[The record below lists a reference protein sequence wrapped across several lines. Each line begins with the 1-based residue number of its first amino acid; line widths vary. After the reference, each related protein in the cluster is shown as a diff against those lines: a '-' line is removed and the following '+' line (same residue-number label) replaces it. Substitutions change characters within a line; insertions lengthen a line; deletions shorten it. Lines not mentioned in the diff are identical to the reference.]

1 MVPALGHP
9 VLVTLRLRLRRWRAG
24 DIDAF
29 AALNADPQVMAQFPA
44 SLSRAESEFVLEQI
58 EAGFDRDG
66 FGIWALETLADE
78 MFLGITGISPVPFA
92 AAFTP
97 AVEVGW
103 RLRPDAWG
111 QGYATE
117 AAACALDYGFTRA
130 GLEEIVS
137 FASKTNTRSIA
148 VMERLKMRQ
157 DTKGDFLHPLLDK
170 ASPLAPHAL
179 YRITKAQWQQAE
191 QQP

>member
-1 MVPALGHP
+1 LVPTLGYP
-9 VLVTLRLRLRRWRAG
+9 VPVTKRLRLRRWRDG
-24 DIDAF
+24 DIEAF

-44 SLSRAESEFVLEQI
+44 PLSRAESEFVLEQI

-78 MFLGITGISPVPFA
+78 TFLGLTGICRVPFA

-103 RLRPDAWG
+103 RLLPDAWG
-111 QGYATE
+111 HGYATE
-117 AAACALDYGFTRA
+117 AASASLDYGFTTA

-137 FASKTNTRSIA
+137 FASKTNPKSIA
-148 VMERLKMRQ
+148 VMERLNMRH
-157 DTKGDFLHPLLDK
+157 DTEGDFAHPLVDSE
-170 ASPLAPHAL
+170 SPLSPHAL
-179 YRITKAQWQQAE
+179 YRITKTEWQQ
-191 QQP
+191 P